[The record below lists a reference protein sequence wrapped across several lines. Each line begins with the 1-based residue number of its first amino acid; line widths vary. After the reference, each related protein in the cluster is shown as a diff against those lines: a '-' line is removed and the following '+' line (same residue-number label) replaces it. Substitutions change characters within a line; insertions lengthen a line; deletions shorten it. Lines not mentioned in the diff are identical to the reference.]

1 MKIIDDNILSIFK
14 AMCSNRSDWSY
25 VTDEQKNKFFF
36 LTNRYFA
43 KKYPHLSQ
51 LLNNKTIDKVV
62 GMDLWFHFIGTEP
75 YPEWFWSKVESK
87 KDKGIFSEKDIYL
100 LLNRLDV
107 KEDELDFL
115 ICHFQDDLKDELKYI
130 KNTLK

>member
-1 MKIIDDNILSIFK
+1 MIEHNLLSIFK
-14 AMCSNRSDWSY
+14 VMTQNRGKWNT
-25 VTDEQKNKFFF
+25 VTDKHKEDNFFIF
-36 LTNRYFA
+36 NRYFS